1 MPHKCVKC
9 GRLYPESSPLILE
22 GCETCGGRK
31 FLYVGD
37 QSKHKR
43 ARGEWPALPSD
54 RRSEKEREPR
64 KEEITIMEPETAKKS
79 REERKPIDP
88 DRVESITIV
97 APGEYELNITKLAGS
112 DDRVVGMGEEGSYH
126 VDLLS
131 MIKGKRKKKKKGT

>member
-1 MPHKCVKC
+1 MNC

-43 ARGEWPALPSD
+43 AKGEWPALPSD
-54 RRSEKEREPR
+54 RRTSDKDREPR
-64 KEEITIMEPETAKKS
+64 KEEITIMEPGSTKKS
-79 REERKPIDP
+79 REESRKLDP

-97 APGEYELNITKLAGS
+97 APGEYELNITKLAGT
-112 DDRVVGMGEEGSYH
+112 DDRVVGMGETGSYH
-126 VDLLS
+126 LDLLS
-131 MIKGKRKKKKKGT
+131 MIKGKKKKNKKP

>member
-1 MPHKCVKC
+1 MNC

-43 ARGEWPALPSD
+43 ARGEWPSLPSD
-54 RRSEKEREPR
+54 RRSEKDREPR
-64 KEEITIMEPETAKKS
+64 KEEITIMEQGSAKKT
-79 REERKPIDP
+79 REESRKLDP

-97 APGEYELNITKLAGS
+97 APGEYELNISKLAGT
-112 DDRVVGMGEEGSYH
+112 DDRVVGMGESGSYH
-126 VDLLS
+126 LDLLS
-131 MIKGKRKKKKKGT
+131 MIKGKKKKKKL

>member
-1 MPHKCVKC
+1 MNC

-37 QSKHKR
+37 QSTHKR
-43 ARGEWPALPSD
+43 ARGEWPSLPSD
-54 RRSEKEREPR
+54 RRNEKDREPR
-64 KEEITIMEPETAKKS
+64 KEEITIMEPGSAKKS
-79 REERKPIDP
+79 REGSRKIDP

-112 DDRVVGMGEEGSYH
+112 DDRVVGMEETGSYH
-126 VDLLS
+126 LDLLS
-131 MIKGKRKKKKKGT
+131 MIKGKKKKKKKP